1 LLNVLPSIKN
11 SIACVIFFIKNLFCV
26 NLHTTNVRSVSL
38 FGLFI
43 ILSIVL
49 QCLSGVMLAFS
60 LVSEPM
66 LIPFSRDEEDIEDL
80 YTDDFFWIHER
91 GVDLIFMLVVLHFL
105 RKMFLMSF
113 SERQENAWKSGAF
126 LFLILHVVIFFG
138 LVLCCTHL
146 SDITLT
152 IAANIMNTLTFKY
165 GKTYWF
171 LFTDQTL
178 NSDTIIRA
186 MYIHYILGLLTILLG
201 VMHALIMHYDYKD
214 STVFDGSENENEWF
228 DLVFKK
234 EIFMFM
240 YFLLILVLYGKFFYK
255 LIEPLNFEIFM
266 WGDVGSSTDVR
277 FLGVAPHWY
286 FRSYM
291 SWLLLCPHHYFG
303 VFGLIY
309 LMFVVYFQTNLKKKY
324 LELSDKFGFSNE
336 NSEFSWVHIFF
347 FIIFIVSIFYT
358 NSFLPYGRFYNMVG
372 GNLGLLISYLYIYTY
387 LTFPLSIITCL
398 VFVNMKSKKNL
409 YLFVS
414 KPF

>member
-1 LLNVLPSIKN
+1 
-11 SIACVIFFIKNLFCV
+11 
-26 NLHTTNVRSVSL
+26 
-38 FGLFI
+38 
-43 ILSIVL
+43 
-49 QCLSGVMLAFS
+49 
-60 LVSEPM
+60 
-66 LIPFSRDEEDIEDL
+66 
-80 YTDDFFWIHER
+80 
-91 GVDLIFMLVVLHFL
+91 
-105 RKMFLMSF
+105 
-113 SERQENAWKSGAF
+113 
-126 LFLILHVVIFFG
+126 
-138 LVLCCTHL
+138 
-146 SDITLT
+146 
-152 IAANIMNTLTFKY
+152 
-165 GKTYWF
+165 
-171 LFTDQTL
+171 
-178 NSDTIIRA
+178 
-186 MYIHYILGLLTILLG
+186 
-201 VMHALIMHYDYKD
+201 
-214 STVFDGSENENEWF
+214 
-228 DLVFKK
+228 
-234 EIFMFM
+234 MFM